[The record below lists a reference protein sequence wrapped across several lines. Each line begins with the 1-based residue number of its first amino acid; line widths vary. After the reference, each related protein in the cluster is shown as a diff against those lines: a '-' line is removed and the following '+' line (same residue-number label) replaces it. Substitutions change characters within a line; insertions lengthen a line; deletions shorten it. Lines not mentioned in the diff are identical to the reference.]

1 MPRNDEKTLR
11 CSFCGKHQD
20 QVGRLIAGPN
30 VYICNECVKLC
41 MGILDDGYLADD
53 FDEDELLVPDTI
65 PTPKEIHAV
74 LDQYIIGQEKA

>member
-41 MGILDDGYLADD
+41 MAFWTMDIWRKRSLM
-53 FDEDELLVPDTI
+53 TS
-65 PTPKEIHAV
+65 
-74 LDQYIIGQEKA
+74 